1 MPELILNVD
10 DLGLHR
16 DLLSSVEELWASNR
30 VSTVSLFSTSAILDD
45 TIAGLKKIGIPVG
58 VHLILD
64 GDKPLLAKEKI
75 PSLVDE
81 RGFFPNDVTE
91 IRGRLKPKEAFDELS
106 AQVENVLT
114 RGVTVSH
121 LDSHRGL
128 CLVIPKLWKVY
139 RELGRKYKVP
149 LALPKN
155 FLFNGTRRCV
165 AGSSDSYI
173 GIHAIKQEE
182 TLENRF
188 RAYER
193 MLSKLGA
200 GRHYCFS
207 HPAPPTQSVKDS
219 QGDYKIR
226 NDDYAL
232 FLSPEWMELLKRH
245 AVTLSSFFQAARGN
259 A

>member
-16 DLLSSVEELWASNR
+16 DLLPGVEELWANR
-30 VSTVSLFSTSAILDD
+30 CVSTVSVFSTSDILDD
-45 TIAGLKKIGIPVG
+45 TITGLKKIGIPVG

-64 GDKPLLAKEKI
+64 GDKPLLAKGEI

-81 RGFFPNDVTE
+81 RGFFRNDVTE
-91 IRGRLKPKEAFDELS
+91 IRRRLKPQEAFNELS
-106 AQVENVLT
+106 AQIENILKRDMT
-114 RGVTVSH
+114 ISH

-128 CLVIPKLWKVY
+128 CLSIPKLWKVY
-139 RELGRKYKVP
+139 RELGKRYSVP
-149 LALPKN
+149 LALPKY
-155 FLFNGTRRCV
+155 FFFHGTRRCV
-165 AGSSDSYI
+165 ADSSDSYI

-182 TLENRF
+182 NLGNRL

-193 MLSKLGA
+193 MLSTLGA

-207 HPAPPTQSVKDS
+207 HPAPPTQSIKES
-219 QGDYKIR
+219 LTDYRIR

-232 FLSPEWMELLKRH
+232 FISPEWKELLRKYNI
-245 AVTLSSFFQAARGN
+245 TLSSFFQTARGN